1 MPQKKSAIKELRK
14 RTRKTARNKQIKR
27 RLHDIKKE
35 VESVEKG
42 KEKDLYKK
50 AQKLIDKSA
59 KTGNP
64 FNKKKAARIK
74 SRIAK
79 KLNKKA

>member
-1 MPQKKSAIKELRK
+1 MPQKKAAIKELRK
-14 RTRKTARNKQIKR
+14 RTRRTARNKQIKR
-27 RLHDIKKE
+27 RLHDMKKE

-42 KEKDLYKK
+42 KEKELYKK
-50 AQKLIDKSA
+50 VQKLIDKSA

-64 FNKKKAARIK
+64 FNKKKASRMK

-79 KLNKKA
+79 KLNKKS